1 MRVLYTGD
9 ILSGDKIGMAT
20 KVLAT
25 DHHHGNLT
33 LVIYCGIFI
42 TLTQVAAWVPDMF
55 CNFNIVKNCKMA
67 NNSRTTYTNKNKQIF
82 GILRTFKNLK
92 NLKT

>member
-25 DHHHGNLT
+25 DHH
-33 LVIYCGIFI
+33 
-42 TLTQVAAWVPDMF
+42 
-55 CNFNIVKNCKMA
+55 
-67 NNSRTTYTNKNKQIF
+67 RTKEGEREIKREREREGERGRERERCRIWLLN
-82 GILRTFKNLK
+82 
-92 NLKT
+92 